1 MEKDVYIKVLEGV
14 LADKKNIAEMN
25 HLIKFVILS
34 IHVNLHPEMSTSFLD
49 ATAQQ
54 GHSNRQLK
62 SITSN
67 STFQTVCP

>member
-1 MEKDVYIKVLEGV
+1 MEKDVDIKMSEGV
-14 LADKKNIAEMN
+14 LADKKKIAEMN
-25 HLIKFVILS
+25 HLIKFVILN
-34 IHVNLHPEMSTSFLD
+34 IHGDLHPVMTTSFLD

>member
-1 MEKDVYIKVLEGV
+1 MEKDVDIKVSEGV
-14 LADKKNIAEMN
+14 LADKKIAEMN
-25 HLIKFVILS
+25 HLIKFVILN
-34 IHVNLHPEMSTSFLD
+34 IHGDLHPVMTTSSLD

>member
-1 MEKDVYIKVLEGV
+1 
-14 LADKKNIAEMN
+14 MN
-25 HLIKFVILS
+25 HLIKFVILN
-34 IHVNLHPEMSTSFLD
+34 IHGDLHPVMTTSFLD